1 MLPKDYN
8 DDLRQD
14 FTVAEQPTLTYRL
27 NFDGTPSSGKINGL
41 EAMKQAIFLALHTER
56 FTHAIFSWGY
66 GAELRALCGEGIT
79 PYQQAR
85 LQQAI
90 EDSLLQDDRVLQ
102 VTDFNFAAQ
111 PRGTVR
117 LSFTVRTT
125 QGDVPTEFE
134 WKGGGAA

>member
-1 MLPKDYN
+1 MLPKNYN

-27 NFDGTPSSGKINGL
+27 NFDGTPTSGKINGL

-56 FTHAIFSWGY
+56 FTHAIFSWNY
-66 GAELRALCGEGIT
+66 GAELRALYGEGMT
-79 PYQQAR
+79 PYLQAR
-85 LQQAI
+85 LQQTI
-90 EDSLLQDDRVLQ
+90 EDALLQDDRILRVADFTFTARPHGAVLL
-102 VTDFNFAAQ
+102 T
-111 PRGTVR
+111 
-117 LSFTVRTT
+117 FTVFTT